1 MNADEQLKVGDPT
14 PMINDP
20 SATEEPWVLPSP
32 RKVGIIT
39 LIVSE
44 SALFTIFVVAYVF
57 YMGKSLNGP
66 FPADVLEFPLFGTI
80 ALLSSS
86 FTVIGAEV
94 MLRRGHRLGFLIW
107 WGLTLLLG
115 AYFVYFTAVEWLHLI
130 NVKNLTL
137 DVNVFGT
144 TFYSLVGLHLT
155 HVFIGLLLLS
165 LVWVLTLFGKI
176 SSDHHE
182 HVEMVSWHWHFVDVI
197 WIVVVTVV
205 YIISVRVN

>member
-1 MNADEQLKVGDPT
+1 
-14 PMINDP
+14 
-20 SATEEPWVLPSP
+20 
-32 RKVGIIT
+32 
-39 LIVSE
+39 
-44 SALFTIFVVAYVF
+44 
-57 YMGKSLNGP
+57 
-66 FPADVLEFPLFGTI
+66 
-80 ALLSSS
+80 
-86 FTVIGAEV
+86 
-94 MLRRGHRLGFLIW
+94 
-107 WGLTLLLG
+107 LLLG

-182 HVEMVSWHWHFVDVI
+182 HVEMVSWYWHFVDVI